1 MVNRDRTVLMV
12 DSREDKPESWYG
24 FVIVF
29 LCWRVESHFRRRSV
43 HVTVQNGSKIH
54 SSTVIRMVVFVGMS
68 DLVHTIVIGYPLIC
82 QQRSNFVPRVL
93 SILKG
98 IEEVQLFTHSW
109 RIPPSAW
116 HRISYHRH
124 MTQDA
129 CQPHISVVVFDFIR
143 S

>member
-82 QQRSNFVPRVL
+82 QQRSNFVPRAL

-98 IEEVQLFTHSW
+98 IEECLLRMRVVHTFMANSTICLAPYLLSQTYDAGCMSTTYFRG
-109 RIPPSAW
+109 RI
-116 HRISYHRH
+116 
-124 MTQDA
+124 
-129 CQPHISVVVFDFIR
+129 
-143 S
+143 